1 MAEADEADRV
11 TPTARH
17 SCWASSSDVAISLPV
32 QEVWMQDVT
41 ELTKALFLHRQL
53 SSLSLQSPKS
63 AFARHESA
71 HAARHDV
78 SGGIDYQAARSSDIL
93 GNWRLKM
100 PARVDIAD
108 AEATTPE
115 RAMRTSEK
123 RMVLDGRLGMGCK
136 ERRHWCTTKVEAGM
150 QQRTKR
156 LRRRVARA
164 HSPRDGLYTPFA
176 DSHVRL
182 PKV

>member
-17 SCWASSSDVAISLPV
+17 SCWASSSAVAISLPV

-71 HAARHDV
+71 HV
-78 SGGIDYQAARSSDIL
+78 

-136 ERRHWCTTKVEAGM
+136 ERRHWCTTKVEAGV

-164 HSPRDGLYTPFA
+164 HSPLDGLYTPFA